1 MGQYYKAVLGEGD
14 MIRVLNP
21 SDFGHFLKIM
31 EHSWI
36 YNDFVNSVYRLIL
49 DNPKRVTWIGD
60 YAKSVNYPALKKINK
75 DLPAKSVMNIYHKR
89 AWESTKQKYMVFPVE
104 IPMKEEELL
113 KLLVDETRKKYLI
126 NHTKGIYLD
135 VNSYIKKNR
144 KEDDWIINPL
154 PLLTAYGNGLGGG
167 DYFSEI
173 GGKDVGS
180 WAFNILEFSYVKPQG
195 YVEKNYEFYEP

>member
-21 SDFGHFLKIM
+21 RDFGHYLKIM

-75 DLPAKSVMNIYHKR
+75 DLPAKSVMTIYHKR

-104 IPMKEEELL
+104 IPMKEEELM

>member
-75 DLPAKSVMNIYHKR
+75 DLPAKSVMNIYYKR

-104 IPMKEEELL
+104 IPMKEEELM

-195 YVEKNYEFYEP
+195 YVEKNYEFYQP